1 MAICGSEAKSMLIE
15 LLELFII
22 FFKIG
27 LFTFGGGY
35 AMIPLI
41 RSEVV
46 DAGYLT
52 LTQVDQFIGI
62 AESTPGPFAINIAT
76 FVGYNSFG
84 VWGSIF
90 ATLAVAL
97 PSFII
102 ILLIAT
108 FSAKILKSKPVIFA
122 LSWINPLTLGL
133 ILSAGVSV
141 MLTAIFGSFDGLI
154 HFDADYIGLAI
165 FGIILLI
172 SFIFKKINPIILI
185 VISGILGFIMYS
197 VM

>member
-1 MAICGSEAKSMLIE
+1 MLIE
-15 LLELFII
+15 LIYLFFM

-41 RSEVV
+41 RNEVV
-46 DAGYLT
+46 GAGYLSI
-52 LTQVDQFIGI
+52 LQVDQFIGI

-84 VWGSIF
+84 VWGSIL
-90 ATLAVAL
+90 ATLGVVL

-102 ILLIAT
+102 ILLIAI
-108 FSAKILKSKPVIFA
+108 FSAKILKAKPVQYA

-141 MLTAIFGSFDGLI
+141 VINAVFGSTEGLLQ
-154 HFDADYIGLAI
+154 FDADYIGLVI
-165 FGIILLI
+165 FGVVLLVSMLFKKVNPILLI
-172 SFIFKKINPIILI
+172 IL
-185 VISGILGFIMYS
+185 SGILGYIGYTIF
-197 VM
+197 

>member
-1 MAICGSEAKSMLIE
+1 MVICGSEGKSMLIE
-15 LLELFII
+15 LLELFFI

-84 VWGSIF
+84 VWGSVF
-90 ATLAVAL
+90 ATLAVTL

-102 ILLIAT
+102 IILIAI
-108 FSAKILKSKPVIFA
+108 FSAKILKSKPVIFE
-122 LSWINPLTLGL
+122 
-133 ILSAGVSV
+133 
-141 MLTAIFGSFDGLI
+141 
-154 HFDADYIGLAI
+154 IGRA
-165 FGIILLI
+165 
-172 SFIFKKINPIILI
+172 SCRER
-185 VISGILGFIMYS
+185 V
-197 VM
+197 

>member
-1 MAICGSEAKSMLIE
+1 MLIE
-15 LLELFII
+15 LIQLFLI

-41 RSEVV
+41 RNEVV
-46 DAGYLT
+46 GADYLSIV
-52 LTQVDQFIGI
+52 QVDQFIGI

-76 FVGYNSFG
+76 FIGYNSFG
-84 VWGSIF
+84 VWGSIL
-90 ATLAVAL
+90 ATLGVVL

-102 ILLIAT
+102 IILIAI
-108 FSAKILKSKPVIFA
+108 FSAKILKSKPVRYA

-141 MLTAIFGSFDGLI
+141 VINAIFGNMEGLVA
-154 HFDADYIGLAI
+154 FNTDYIALAI
-165 FGIILLI
+165 FGIVLLA
-172 SFIFKKINPIILI
+172 SLVFKKINPIMLIIL
-185 VISGILGFIMYS
+185 SGILGFIGYTIF
-197 VM
+197 

>member
-1 MAICGSEAKSMLIE
+1 MLIE

>member
-1 MAICGSEAKSMLIE
+1 MLIE
-15 LLELFII
+15 LLELFFI

-84 VWGSIF
+84 VWGSVF
-90 ATLAVAL
+90 ATLAVSL

-102 ILLIAT
+102 ITLIAI

-154 HFDADYIGLAI
+154 HFAADYIGLAI

-172 SFIFKKINPIILI
+172 SLIFKKINPIILI
-185 VISGILGFIMYS
+185 IISGVLGFIMYS

>member
-1 MAICGSEAKSMLIE
+1 MLTKLIE
-15 LLELFII
+15 LFLM

-41 RSEVV
+41 RNEVV
-46 DAGYLT
+46 GAGYLT
-52 LTQVDQFIGI
+52 ISQVDQFIGI

-76 FVGYNSFG
+76 FVGYDYYG
-84 VWGSIF
+84 IWGSVL
-90 ATLAVAL
+90 ATLGVVL

-102 ILLIAT
+102 ILLIAI
-108 FSAKILKSKPVIFA
+108 FSAKILKSKPVQYA

-141 MLTAIFGSFDGLI
+141 VIHAIFGSMEGLVN
-154 HFDADYIGLAI
+154 FNTDYIGLAI
-165 FGIILLI
+165 FGVILVVSL
-172 SFIFKKINPIILI
+172 IFKKVNPIILI
-185 VISGILGFIMYS
+185 ILSGILGLIGYTIF
-197 VM
+197 